1 MKYLKLLKDDIK
13 KSFTISNFKK
23 STKLFFLPISNLIKL
38 HNFVTSSKFEKVM
51 KVIDSVEDIKVNEN
65 NDVMIEF
72 KNSFVLKTEGHQIY
86 YTKDGTIIT
95 SALWTSENPIYDM
108 EHNLNN
114 IRINNIVKL
123 DYDISFMNKK
133 DFSRFTF
140 RVKD

>member
-1 MKYLKLLKDDIK
+1 MKYLKVIKNNIKPTLFLKAYNRCI
-13 KSFTISNFKK
+13 
-23 STKLFFLPISNLIKL
+23 LPISNLIKL
-38 HNFVTSSKFEKVM
+38 LNFVTSSKFEKVM
-51 KVIDSVEDIKVNEN
+51 KVIDSIEDIKVNEN

-114 IRINNIVKL
+114 IRINNIVRL